1 MSKLKVNQIETKSNN
16 LKLAP
21 KGTGLVKVK
30 GAGGADGTLQLN
42 SSNNTYSVKIKSPD
56 HSSGQSYTMI
66 LPDNNIE
73 AGKFLKVKSITGSGA
88 TATGQLEYA
97 TIATADLLNLNADNL
112 TSGNLPTARFPSS
125 FPAADAG
132 LEFISKSSVG
142 STAVSE
148 ITISGFNEGMYLLIG
163 KNISFD
169 GNTYINMY
177 PLQSDGT
184 APTGSDLTMESW
196 YLENDSTTIDSNT
209 SQSQLNRYVIG
220 IHGMQT
226 DKMGLIMEI
235 NNTASLGTVLVR
247 GMRPQYDDNKI
258 EMYGSWRV
266 SNKRIYSLKL
276 EPDSGN
282 FTQDTQFLLYKYG
295 VS

>member
-42 SSNNTYSVKIKSPD
+42 SSNNTNSVKIKSPD

-97 TIATADLLNLNADNL
+97 TLAEADLSNLNADNL
-112 TSGNLPTARFPSS
+112 TSGNLPNARFPAS

-132 LEFISKSSVG
+132 LQFISKSSVG

-169 GNTYINMY
+169 GNTYIKMI

-184 APTGSDLTMESW
+184 APTPSDLTMEYW
-196 YLENDSTTIDSNT
+196 YLQNDSATIDSNT
-209 SQSQLNRYVIG
+209 SQAQLNRYIIG
-220 IHGMQT
+220 STPTT

-258 EMYGSWRV
+258 EFYGSWRV
-266 SNKRIYSLKL
+266 NNKRIYSLKL